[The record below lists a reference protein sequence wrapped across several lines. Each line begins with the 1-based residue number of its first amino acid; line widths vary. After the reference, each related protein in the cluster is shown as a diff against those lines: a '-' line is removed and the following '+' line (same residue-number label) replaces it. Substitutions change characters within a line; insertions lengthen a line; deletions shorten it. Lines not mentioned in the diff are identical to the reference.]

1 MLARKQTLKVVVH
14 KPSDEVVR
22 KLMAKAFAQIIDDR
36 IQKLPEEMRLPTY
49 DAIIKAVDAQG
60 VDG

>member
-1 MLARKQTLKVVVH
+1 MAKREPLKVIVH
-14 KPSDEVVR
+14 KPSDEVVS

-49 DAIIKAVDAQG
+49 DAIIKAVDAQ
-60 VDG
+60 

>member
-1 MLARKQTLKVVVH
+1 MAKREPLKVIVH

-22 KLMAKAFAQIIDDR
+22 KLVAKAFAQIIDDR

-49 DAIIKAVDAQG
+49 DAIIASLEQSI
-60 VDG
+60 

>member
-1 MLARKQTLKVVVH
+1 MAKREPLKVIVH

-36 IQKLPEEMRLPTY
+36 IQKLPEEMRLATY
-49 DAIIKAVDAQG
+49 DAIIKAVDAH
-60 VDG
+60 